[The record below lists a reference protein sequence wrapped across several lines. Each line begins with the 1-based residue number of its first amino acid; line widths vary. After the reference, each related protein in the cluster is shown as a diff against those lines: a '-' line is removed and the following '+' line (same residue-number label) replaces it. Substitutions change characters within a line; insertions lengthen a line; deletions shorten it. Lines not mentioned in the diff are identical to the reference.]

1 MSPSDLELI
10 KKMIEEGSQGIDL
23 SIVAVVVSGLVAAIA
38 ALWGWGFKLSKD
50 FAAKIEEILKA
61 QQVRED
67 QRDQAQDSKL
77 AVILETKEARHQQ
90 EIARSNTRIDRLEQA
105 LGFSRDQYNANLKE
119 GQALLTQQLA
129 ESTASLQEHC
139 EITEVLISLIRK
151 MKE

>member
-10 KKMIEEGSQGIDL
+10 KKMVEEGSQGIDL

-61 QQVRED
+61 QQARED
-67 QRDQAQDSKL
+67 QRDKDQESKL
-77 AVILETKEARHQQ
+77 EKLLEMKEKRHQQ
-90 EIARSNTRIDRLEQA
+90 EIERSGKRIDRLEQA

-139 EITEVLISLIRK
+139 EITEVLISMIKR